1 MERTLVL
8 IKPDGVERG
17 LVGEILSRFEKKGLK
32 IVGLQMLK
40 MDHSLAEKHYA
51 EHKDQPFFAGLINFM
66 TSSPIIAAIIEG
78 EGAVVAVRSLMG
90 CTNPLKSPPG
100 TIRGDYGLVT
110 SHNLIHGSDS
120 LESAKREIELFFSN

>member
-40 MDHSLAEKHYA
+40 MDHSFAEKHYA

-78 EGAVVAVRSLMG
+78 EGAVVAVRGLMG